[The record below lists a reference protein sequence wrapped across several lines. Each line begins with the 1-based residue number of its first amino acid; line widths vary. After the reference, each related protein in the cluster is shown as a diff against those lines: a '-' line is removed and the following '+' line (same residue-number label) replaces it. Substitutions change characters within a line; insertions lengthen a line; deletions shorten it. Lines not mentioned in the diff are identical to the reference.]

1 MTYKDNK
8 PSKLF
13 KAKEG
18 YDKYASFYDKKSD
31 FLDGFE
37 KGILQK
43 IIGDIQGKQ
52 VLDIGC
58 VTGRCIKN
66 LIDKGSFVTGCDIS
80 LEMLKIARKK
90 FHNVNFVEGDIENL
104 PFKDNSFDVVVASFV
119 IVHLKNLQKAFDEV
133 YRVLKTGGIFVLTNI
148 NQKKAPKL
156 VTESREKIVIISYY
170 HIPEHVISA
179 LKDSFF
185 GIESDEF
192 IYENGIWIN
201 QVVKAIKR

>member
-13 KAKEG
+13 KSKEG
-18 YDKYASFYDKKSD
+18 YDKYASFYDKKND

-43 IIGDIQGKQ
+43 IIGDVKGKR

-58 VTGRCIKN
+58 GTGRCIKT
-66 LIDKGSFVTGCDIS
+66 LIDKGAIITGCDIS
-80 LEMLKIARKK
+80 PEMLKIAKKK
-90 FHNVNFVEGDIENL
+90 FLNVEFAEGDIENL
-104 PFKDNSFDVVVASFV
+104 PFKDDCFDVVLASFL
-119 IVHLKNLQKAFDEV
+119 IVHLKSLQKAFDEV
-133 YRVLKTGGIFVLTNI
+133 YRVLKPGGIFILTNI

-156 VTESREKIVIISYY
+156 VTESHEKIVIISHY

-179 LKDSFF
+179 LKESFF
-185 GIESDEF
+185 EIREEEF
-192 IYENGIWIN
+192 VYENGIWIN
-201 QVVKAIKR
+201 QIVKAVKR